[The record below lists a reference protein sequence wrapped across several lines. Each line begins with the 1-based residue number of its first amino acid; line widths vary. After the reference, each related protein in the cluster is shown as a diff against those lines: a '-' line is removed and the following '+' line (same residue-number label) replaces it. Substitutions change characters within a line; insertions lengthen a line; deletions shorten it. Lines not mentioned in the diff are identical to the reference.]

1 MINQRELLEWF
12 EDVAGGRAPATA
24 IRLLTDD
31 LAARRETLRGM
42 YARIVGHPRFGG
54 GWPPSLPAGV
64 LAPQATEV
72 YAGPPPEALWFA
84 VVGSPHP
91 YVEMG
96 QLLNQLEQLRR
107 FVHLDAWVNQAAAG
121 EFRAVLSHA
130 SAQSPGDAASLA
142 FGFLDPHVSD
152 RVAGIASAT
161 RALDE
166 VATRTRLA
174 RDGGALGLDGPRSRA
189 RALVSAGWL
198 QRLATVRPIVL
209 VVDDAHRAG
218 PFTTELVHTLLAS
231 PARVLVVLAGEAG
244 SPSGDDRPPRL
255 GGSLG
260 GIEATSVAT
269 LSLADN
275 ASGRLGAALATVDDD
290 GLFLAQHA
298 RLWAID
304 LRLGD
309 HRPLLAE
316 LMTAGWIRPVVS
328 DVWTFATTARHRAAR
343 DQQIELLPDITTAR
357 QVGICE
363 QVAATTTEDDEIT
376 HVVAYD
382 AWASQADDAADAR
395 WQYARI
401 LATRGQLA
409 PAERLGRPA
418 ATTAVRR
425 ATVDLWRAAGW
436 PDPYRAGAGAGAGAA
451 EASRI
456 AGPVAAP
463 TSLDDATASVLAIE
477 AASPSMH
484 PEHIS
489 DHLTALIDQ
498 PGVDITVRLAATR
511 LLLSVGDVGGA
522 ARVLGAD
529 APQWLSAA
537 ALTQLDQL
545 TVWRDTPGLV
555 SRSVEVMANL
565 HAIATLRQAMPDSL
579 ALAHLLVARLEL
591 LERYERLETADDAM
605 AIAEEAVRI
614 FATTRQSPPTDWWTA
629 RRSAAWTRLRRGD
642 ANAAVT
648 EMETLLADQRATL
661 AEDDPVLIDTRVW
674 YGRCLLAAGRAV
686 DAHAVLHEVR
696 RARERTHLDEHPE
709 LLAARQW
716 HAASKVGAG
725 DPAAAIIELEDVAR
739 LRADAVSVDDEDH
752 LAGQH
757 LLGSALA
764 ASGRWGDAL
773 GVLDHV
779 LARRSRLDL
788 PDAPRVLAA
797 RFSRAMCLT
806 FLQRSTEAI
815 SELDQVIALADGTS
829 DPDGIGVNGR
839 NARGVSRLM
848 AGEWAASLLDLDD
861 VVNHH
866 AGRTVPDDEVLL
878 CARQQRAECLRW
890 LGRDAEAALE
900 LDRALQATAA
910 WPIDHPLVRTFSEQR
925 AALTVS

>member
-12 EDVAGGRAPATA
+12 EDVAIGRAPATA
-24 IRLLTDD
+24 VRLLTDD
-31 LAARRETLRGM
+31 LVARRETLRGM

-54 GWPPSLPAGV
+54 AWPPSLPAGAI
-64 LAPQATEV
+64 APQVTDV
-72 YAGPPPEALWFA
+72 YAGPPPESLWFA

-91 YVEMG
+91 YIEMG
-96 QLLNQLEQLRR
+96 QLVNQLEQLRR
-107 FVHLDAWVNQAAAG
+107 FVHLDSWVNRAAAG

-130 SAQSPGDAASLA
+130 SAQSPGDVAALA

-166 VATRTRLA
+166 VATRARLA
-174 RDGGALGLDGPRSRA
+174 RDGGALGVDGPRSRA
-189 RALVSAGWL
+189 RALVCAGWL
-198 QRLATVRPIVL
+198 QRLATARPVVV

-218 PFTTELVHTLLAS
+218 PFVTELVHTLLAS
-231 PARVLVVLAGEAG
+231 PARVLVVLAGDAG
-244 SPSGDDRPPRL
+244 NPDRGGRPARL
-255 GGSLG
+255 AGSLG
-260 GIEATSVAT
+260 GVEATSVAT
-269 LSLADN
+269 LSLADDGG
-275 ASGRLGAALATVDDD
+275 GRLAAALATVDDD
-290 GLFLAQHA
+290 GLFLEQHA
-298 RLWAID
+298 RLWATD
-304 LRLGD
+304 LHLGD
-309 HRPLLAE
+309 HRPLLVE

-328 DVWTFATTARHRAAR
+328 DVWTFATTARHRAAK
-343 DQQIELLPDITTAR
+343 DQQVELAPDLTAAR
-357 QVGICE
+357 QVRICE
-363 QVAATTTEDDEIT
+363 RAAATTTEDDEIT

-382 AWASQADDAADAR
+382 AWASQADGAADAR
-395 WQYARI
+395 WQFARI

-409 PAERLGRPA
+409 PADRLGRPA

-425 ATVDLWRAAGW
+425 ATVDLWRADGW
-436 PDPYRAGAGAGAGAA
+436 PEPHQGGTGTGAA
-451 EASRI
+451 GRTAVPTGAS
-456 AGPVAAP
+456 AP
-463 TSLDDATASVLAIE
+463 DDATATVMALE
-477 AASPSMH
+477 AAAPSMH
-484 PEHIS
+484 PEHVS
-489 DHLTALIDQ
+489 DHLTALLDQ
-498 PGVDITVRLAATR
+498 PAVDITVRLAATR

-522 ARVLGAD
+522 ARVIGAD

-555 SRSVEVMANL
+555 ARSVEVMVNL
-565 HAIATLRQAMPDSL
+565 HAIATLRQAVPDSL
-579 ALAHLLVARLEL
+579 ALAHLLVARLDL
-591 LERYERLETADDAM
+591 LERYGRLETADDAM
-605 AIAEEAVRI
+605 AIADEAVRI

-629 RRSAAWTRLRRGD
+629 RRSEAWTRLRRGHAD
-642 ANAAVT
+642 AAVVA
-648 EMETLLADQRATL
+648 METLLADQRATL
-661 AEDDPVLIDTRVW
+661 AEDDPVLVDTRVW

-686 DAHAVLHEVR
+686 DAHAVLHDVR
-696 RARERTHLDEHPE
+696 RARERTHVDEHPE

-725 DPAAAIIELEDVAR
+725 DPAAAIVELQDVAR
-739 LRADAVSVDDEDH
+739 LRAGAVSIDDEDH
-752 LAGQH
+752 LAAQH

-764 ASGRWGDAL
+764 ASGRWDEAL

-797 RFSRAMCLT
+797 RFSRATCLT
-806 FLQRSTEAI
+806 FLQRSTDAVT
-815 SELDQVIALADGTS
+815 ELDEVIALADSTS
-829 DPDGIGVNGR
+829 DPGGIAVNAR

-890 LGRDAEAALE
+890 LGRHVEAALE

-910 WPIDHPLVRTFSEQR
+910 WPSNHPLVRTFHEQR
-925 AALTVS
+925 ATLSVR